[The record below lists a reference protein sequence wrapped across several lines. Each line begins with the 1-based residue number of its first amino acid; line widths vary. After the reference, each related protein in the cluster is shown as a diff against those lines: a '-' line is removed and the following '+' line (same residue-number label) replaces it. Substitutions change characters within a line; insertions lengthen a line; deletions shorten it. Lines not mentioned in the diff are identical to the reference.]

1 MRGMGS
7 RGRGRGRAGPP
18 PAPPPPPPQQPNAWN
33 MMGMAAGA
41 MAAGAQ
47 EAAPVRRVRPREEPE
62 GPPMDEEEDDELLV
76 DGI

>member
-1 MRGMGS
+1 
-7 RGRGRGRAGPP
+7 
-18 PAPPPPPPQQPNAWN
+18 
-33 MMGMAAGA
+33 MAAGA

-47 EAAPVRRVRPREEPE
+47 EAAPARRVRPREEPQ